1 MKEGE
6 HMNISVSENLDNK
19 QEVLALGLFDDDIDY
34 YSSYNKALSDELKD
48 AISKKS
54 FELEFGRT
62 YTTKIDSTGYKRI
75 IVVALGK
82 KQDLTIDRVRRAM
95 NRIVAFM
102 KSLKLYSFTTDIVAL
117 CASQSLKNSD
127 VARAAAEGLILSEYS
142 FEKYKIKKSVDKG
155 FNAVLQGVHD
165 LSPYIIQ
172 GTIIA
177 NATNYAKDLINE
189 PAIVA
194 TPEFIESQARKIK
207 SPKIKVKVMDKK
219 ELVQK
224 GLNAIL
230 AVSAGSDKSPKLI
243 FIEYNG
249 AGKAPY
255 TAIIGKGITFDSGG
269 YNLKPT
275 GAIEDMK
282 CDMAGAAAILGTI
295 IASSKLG
302 IKKNILGVIPACEN
316 MINGSAIKP
325 GDIVRAYNGK
335 TIEIL
340 NTDAEGRL
348 ILADAISYAEKNY
361 SPEKIIDLATLTGA
375 CIVALGHHA
384 SGIFSNDEGLS
395 KELIDAGEQ
404 SHDRLWPLP
413 LFEEYMDDMEGDIT
427 DLKNSAKI
435 ADRTAG
441 AIRGAVFISKFVEKS
456 AWAHIDIAGPAYLS
470 EPHEYNQKYAT
481 GCGVRLLTYYFMK

>member
-1 MKEGE
+1 
-6 HMNISVSENLDNK
+6 
-19 QEVLALGLFDDDIDY
+19 
-34 YSSYNKALSDELKD
+34 
-48 AISKKS
+48 
-54 FELEFGRT
+54 
-62 YTTKIDSTGYKRI
+62 
-75 IVVALGK
+75 
-82 KQDLTIDRVRRAM
+82 
-95 NRIVAFM
+95 
-102 KSLKLYSFTTDIVAL
+102 
-117 CASQSLKNSD
+117 
-127 VARAAAEGLILSEYS
+127 
-142 FEKYKIKKSVDKG
+142 
-155 FNAVLQGVHD
+155 
-165 LSPYIIQ
+165 
-172 GTIIA
+172 
-177 NATNYAKDLINE
+177 
-189 PAIVA
+189 
-194 TPEFIESQARKIK
+194 
-207 SPKIKVKVMDKK
+207 
-219 ELVQK
+219 
-224 GLNAIL
+224 
-230 AVSAGSDKSPKLI
+230 
-243 FIEYNG
+243 
-249 AGKAPY
+249 
-255 TAIIGKGITFDSGG
+255 
-269 YNLKPT
+269 
-275 GAIEDMK
+275 MK

-481 GCGVRLLTYYFMK
+481 GCGVRLLTYYFMG